1 MAVSRGAQARTKPC
15 RASRCFALACLAW
28 SGTGCS
34 ESVTREP
41 EPEPAPAVVGRR
53 VAPAGVCTTGAS
65 AQVPC
70 GDDPNP
76 CAIDSG
82 FPGDAMC
89 LRPPPPALGVQIHL
103 GPADYDDPAQ
113 VNAYLLA
120 AGQELN
126 VLAVA
131 DVPIEE
137 DRHFEFVQLRMRPG
151 SHHLINRVI
160 ARHAPAGFLTTMPCP
175 RELLSAYCPGAQS
188 LARDDPGHG
197 IVAPEN
203 EGLGRVL
210 PGNSSLCM
218 NQHAYNFGSE
228 PLLREVWINVY
239 YMDPARMTQ
248 EETRIVL
255 NADVGVTAP
264 GERRAVS
271 ASAPIV
277 GAGRILSLYGHR
289 HANTDRFAVWHNE
302 RLIYD
307 SRDWFESA
315 VYEFN
320 SVTRNPP
327 LAPDSGRDGA
337 VSGPLYVRD
346 GDQLRIQCDLHNRS
360 DKPLTFSNEVYTGE
374 MCILFGA
381 SVGARV
387 EGSGI
392 PL

>member
-1 MAVSRGAQARTKPC
+1 MLLC
-15 RASRCFALACLAW
+15 LLA

-34 ESVTREP
+34 ESQAREP
-41 EPEPAPAVVGRR
+41 DSKAEPAPAAKGRR
-53 VAPAGVCTTGAS
+53 IAPKGVCTSAAS

-76 CAIDSG
+76 CNIDSG
-82 FPGDAMC
+82 FPGDAFC
-89 LRPPPPALGVQIHL
+89 LPPPPPELGVQIHL
-103 GPADYDDPAQ
+103 GPSDYDDPAE
-113 VNAYLLA
+113 VNGYLLA

-126 VLAVA
+126 VLGLA
-131 DVPIEE
+131 DVPLEE
-137 DRHFEFVQLRMRPG
+137 DRYFELVQLRMRPG

-160 ARHAPAGFLTTMPCP
+160 ARYAPPGFIEGMPCP
-175 RELLSAYCPGAQS
+175 GELRSDYFPGAQS
-188 LARDDPGHG
+188 LARDDPAHG

-210 PGNSSLCM
+210 PGNSSLCS
-218 NQHAYNFGSE
+218 NQHAYNFGDE

-239 YMDPARMTQ
+239 FVDPAKVTQ
-248 EETRIVL
+248 QELRIVL
-255 NADVGVTAP
+255 NADVGVTLP
-264 GERRAVS
+264 GERRLATAS
-271 ASAPIV
+271 ASIV

-289 HANTDRFAVWHNE
+289 HASTDRFAVWHNE

-307 SRDWFESA
+307 SRDWYESA

-320 SVTRNPP
+320 SVTTNPP
-327 LAPDSGRDGA
+327 VDANGTRDGA
-337 VSGPLYVRD
+337 ASGPLLVRD
-346 GDQLRIQCDLHNRS
+346 GDQLRIQCDLHNRT
-360 DKPLTFSNEVYTGE
+360 DKPLVFSNEVYSGE

-387 EGSGI
+387 DAPGI